1 MLAPKG
7 EFYNYSGCGNT
18 FNCNHPIVRQF
29 IVDCLRYWV
38 TEMHVDGFRF
48 DLASILTRST
58 SSWDAV
64 NVYGNSTDGDVITTG
79 TPLTSPP
86 LVDMISNDPIL
97 RGVKLI
103 AEAWDCGGLYQV
115 GMFPHWGIW
124 SEWNGKKIN
133 RKSWH
138 EEEMYFILCRKDYS
152 GLDLNREKW
161 I

>member
-1 MLAPKG
+1 M
-7 EFYNYSGCGNT
+7 YM
-18 FNCNHPIVRQF
+18 
-29 IVDCLRYWV
+29 VDNMMSFSAILKVQISVFLMHGFLSKFLSCIYWV

-138 EEEMYFILCRKDYS
+138 EEEMHFILCR
-152 GLDLNREKW
+152 
-161 I
+161 